1 MLKPSSPRAEF
12 NLLKVALLSAVVGI
26 LGGIAAEILEKLIGF
41 VINLS
46 FYQRLD
52 THIVPMGQ
60 HRLGPLVIFIPAI
73 GGLIVGFLARY
84 GSELVRGHGIP
95 EAMQAVLTKQSR
107 IPPRVA
113 VLKPIS
119 AAVSI
124 GTGGPFGAEGP
135 VIGLGAA
142 LGSIIGQALRTTA
155 AERKIL
161 LACGSAAGVSA
172 VFGTPL
178 AAVVLAIELLVFEFG
193 TRSFIPLSL
202 SAVIAAEVHTALF
215 GAEAVFHVR
224 ALHFGGPLDL
234 GLYLLLGLLC
244 GLLATVLTRLLYRIE
259 DWFHHLKL
267 NTYLWP
273 ALGGLFV
280 GLVGYLVPR
289 FIDPQVDVF
298 GPGYR
303 LIEGVLN
310 GEFAIGFLLVLLL
323 SKSAVWLVAL
333 GSSTSGGVLAPL
345 FMMGAAL
352 GGFFGLVAA
361 QIFPDLAAAPVA
373 FALVGMVAVF
383 GSATRATFAAIV
395 FAFELTHNYEAI
407 LPVMFAC
414 VIADIVSAHLMETSL
429 LTEHLRRGGVLA
441 PHELEADPLSLV
453 RVGDVMSKDGVF
465 ISPRLSVQQVIT
477 RINRHDPEFTR
488 HQALVLVDEAKRLKG
503 IITRGDLLKA
513 MREGHPDMTVA
524 EAGTTQN
531 LVTVTP
537 QTIVREA
544 LNQMLHH
551 DIGRLPVI
559 DEKTQTVIGYL
570 SRGNIM
576 SANLRKLSEETVSQ
590 PGWVGRRHI
599 PFRLKGWS
607 IRRARSQ

>member
-1 MLKPSSPRAEF
+1 VLKPSSPRTEF
-12 NLLKVALLSAVVGI
+12 NILKVALLAAFVGI
-26 LGGIAAEILEKLIGF
+26 LGGIAAEVLDRLIGF

-52 THIVPMGQ
+52 TEIVPASGHQ
-60 HRLGPLVIFIPAI
+60 LGPLVIFVPAI
-73 GGLIVGFLARY
+73 GGLIVGLLARY

-95 EAMQAVLTKQSR
+95 EAMQAVLVNQSR

-113 VLKPIS
+113 ILKPLS

-135 VIGLGAA
+135 IIGVGAA
-142 LGSIIGQALRTTA
+142 LGSIIGQALRTTT
-155 AERKIL
+155 AERKVL
-161 LACGSAAGVSA
+161 LACGAAAGIAA

-193 TRSFIPLSL
+193 TRSFIPLSIA
-202 SAVIAAEVHTALF
+202 AVMAAEVHNVLF
-215 GAEAVFHVR
+215 GAEPVFT
-224 ALHFGGPLDL
+224 LKSFNFGGPLDL
-234 GLYLLLGLLC
+234 ALYLLLGLLC
-244 GLLATVLTRLLYRIE
+244 GLLATGLTRLLYRIE

-280 GLVGYLVPR
+280 GIVGYLVPR

-298 GPGYR
+298 GPGYVI
-303 LIEGVLN
+303 IEGILN
-310 GEFAIGFLLVLLL
+310 GNYAIGFLVILLI
-323 SKSAVWLVAL
+323 SKASVWLFAL
-333 GSSTSGGVLAPL
+333 GSGTSGGVLAPV

-352 GGFFGLVAA
+352 GSLFGLLAA
-361 QIFPDLAAAPVA
+361 QIFPELAAAPAA

-395 FAFELTHNYEAI
+395 FAFEMTHNYEAI

-414 VIADIVSAHLMETSL
+414 VIADIVSAHLMKTSI
-429 LTEHLRRGGVLA
+429 LTEHLRRGGILA
-441 PHELEADPLSLV
+441 PHELQVDPLSLV
-453 RVGDVMSKDGVF
+453 RVGEVMSKDATF
-465 ISPRLSVQQVIT
+465 IPPTMPVEDVIT
-477 RINRHDPEFTR
+477 RINKHDPELTR
-488 HQALVLVDEAKRLKG
+488 HQALLLADERKGLKG

-513 MREGHPDMTVA
+513 MREGRADMTVGQ
-524 EAGTTQN
+524 AGTTQN
-531 LVTVTP
+531 LITTTP
-537 QTIVREA
+537 DTIVREA
-544 LNQMLHH
+544 LNQMLRY

-559 DEKTQTVIGYL
+559 DEKTNTVIGYL

-576 SANLRKLSEETVSQ
+576 AANLRKLNEETEAQ
-590 PGWVGRRHI
+590 PGWVGRRHL
-599 PFRLKGWS
+599 PLRLKGWG
-607 IRRARSQ
+607 IRRA